1 MLNVTNNTASGE
13 IGNVPSLLLG
23 CHRARY
29 AELLSPTEVAEMAAD
44 AGLEAAP
51 PGWVIH
57 AELSN
62 QDIEHLTQHPNP
74 TVSVG
79 GAGLRWRPARRHP
92 HYSSRRSAIPVGCAD
107 VRKGRA
113 TVVARLG

>member
-1 MLNVTNNTASGE
+1 MLNVTNPAASGE
-13 IGNVPSLLLG
+13 IGNVPSLLLR

-74 TVSVG
+74 PSRLVVQDFDG
-79 GAGLRWRPARRHP
+79 GLPVVILTTQVEGLRFQWAVPM
-92 HYSSRRSAIPVGCAD
+92 
-107 VRKGRA
+107 
-113 TVVARLG
+113 

>member
-44 AGLEAAP
+44 AGLGAAP

-57 AELSN
+57 AELSSE
-62 QDIEHLTQHPNP
+62 DIEHLTQQPKAMLIKVHRCRFSH
-74 TVSVG
+74 V
-79 GAGLRWRPARRHP
+79 LHR
-92 HYSSRRSAIPVGCAD
+92 
-107 VRKGRA
+107 
-113 TVVARLG
+113 